1 MGAVGDHRES
11 QVMKRLLPGDEP
23 APPWKRPRPK
33 DGPGMRLT
41 QEYKAIAK
49 ARAEKAGRPYP
60 NFIDNA
66 AAARLQRA
74 ARSKKAFS
82 D

>member
-1 MGAVGDHRES
+1 VT
-11 QVMKRLLPGDEP
+11 
-23 APPWKRPRPK
+23 
-33 DGPGMRLT
+33 LT
-41 QEYKAIAK
+41 QEFKAIARE
-49 ARAEKAGRPYP
+49 RAAKAGRPYP

-74 ARSKKAFS
+74 RKQPQG

>member
-1 MGAVGDHRES
+1 
-11 QVMKRLLPGDEP
+11 
-23 APPWKRPRPK
+23 
-33 DGPGMRLT
+33 MRLT

-74 ARSKKAFS
+74 ARAKKTFR

>member
-1 MGAVGDHRES
+1 
-11 QVMKRLLPGDEP
+11 MKRERPDDGP
-23 APPWKRPRPK
+23 VPPWKRPRPK
-33 DGPGMRLT
+33 TASPMRLT

-74 ARSKKAFS
+74 ARSKKTTGE
-82 D
+82 